1 MSEQNPQ
8 NNAGSFE
15 GERCEITQEQ
25 QTTTEMQELRRFV
38 SGVCGVIGDFVKTEL
53 SIRRGDY

>member
-1 MSEQNPQ
+1 MHEQNPQ

-15 GERCEITQEQ
+15 GEGSEAIQEQ
-25 QTTTEMQELRRFV
+25 QAATEMQELRRFV
-38 SGVCGVIGDFVKTEL
+38 SGVCGVISDFVKTEI